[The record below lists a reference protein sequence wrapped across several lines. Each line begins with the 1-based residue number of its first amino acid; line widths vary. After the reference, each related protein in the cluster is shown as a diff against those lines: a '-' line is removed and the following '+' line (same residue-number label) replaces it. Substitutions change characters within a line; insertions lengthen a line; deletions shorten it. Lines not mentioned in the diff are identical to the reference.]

1 MKVHS
6 TQIIALTHKDRKMKT
21 HLAVAVAC
29 LTLQLVAPPVQAQQP
44 QAAPAQSHKL
54 PADTRERAQIER
66 LLNKYEQALNAGD
79 VNAAVQLY
87 TDDGVFMAPE
97 NPTAIGTKVL
107 HEAYTGVFQAIALK
121 LKFQV
126 AETQLL
132 SPEWALLRTTST
144 GVVKIL
150 ANGAEVPG
158 SNQELFL
165 LRKVNGQWKIAR
177 YAFSSV
183 LRPAK

>member
-1 MKVHS
+1 
-6 TQIIALTHKDRKMKT
+6 MKT
-21 HLAVAVAC
+21 YLTVAAAC
-29 LTLQLVAPPVQAQQP
+29 LALQVVAPAAQAQEP
-44 QAAPAQSHKL
+44 QGASAKPHT
-54 PADTRERAQIER
+54 ADKRQQAQIEQ
-66 LLNKYEQALNAGD
+66 LLNKYEQALNSSD

-107 HEAYTGVFQAIALK
+107 REAYAGVFQAIALK
-121 LKFQV
+121 LKFQI
-126 AETQLL
+126 AETKLL

-165 LRKVNGQWKIAR
+165 LRKTNGQWKIAR
-177 YAFSSV
+177 YSFSSV

>member
-1 MKVHS
+1 MN
-6 TQIIALTHKDRKMKT
+6 MKT
-21 HLAVAVAC
+21 HLTAAVAC
-29 LTLQLVAPPVQAQQP
+29 LALQLVAPAVQAQQP
-44 QAAPAQSHKL
+44 QGASAKSTATDNRQ
-54 PADTRERAQIER
+54 RAQIEQ
-66 LLNKYEQALNAGD
+66 LLNKYEQALNASD

-97 NPTAIGTKVL
+97 NPTAVGTKVL
-107 HEAYTGVFQAIALK
+107 QEAYAGVFQAIALK
-121 LKFQV
+121 LKFQI

-132 SPEWALLRTTST
+132 SPEWASLRTTST
-144 GVVKIL
+144 GVIKIL
-150 ANGAEVPG
+150 ANGAEVPS

-165 LRKVNGQWKIAR
+165 LRKTNGQWKIAR

>member
-1 MKVHS
+1 
-6 TQIIALTHKDRKMKT
+6 MKT

-44 QAAPAQSHKL
+44 QAAPAKSHEP

-97 NPTAIGTKVL
+97 NPTAIGTKFL
-107 HEAYTGVFQAIALK
+107 QEAYTGVFQAIALK

-132 SPEWALLRTTST
+132 SPQWALLRTTST

-150 ANGAEVPG
+150 ANSAEVPG

>member
-1 MKVHS
+1 MK
-6 TQIIALTHKDRKMKT
+6 I
-21 HLAVAVAC
+21 HLAVAAAC
-29 LTLQLVAPPVQAQQP
+29 LTLQVVAPAVQARQP

-66 LLNKYEQALNAGD
+66 LLNKYEQALNAAD

-107 HEAYTGVFQAIALK
+107 QEAYTGVFQAIALK

-144 GVVKIL
+144 GVLKIL
-150 ANGAEVPG
+150 ANSAEVPG

>member
-1 MKVHS
+1 
-6 TQIIALTHKDRKMKT
+6 MKT
-21 HLAVAVAC
+21 YLPVAAAC
-29 LTLQLVAPPVQAQQP
+29 LALQIVAPPAQAQQP
-44 QAAPAQSHKL
+44 QGASPKSHQ
-54 PADTRERAQIER
+54 PHTADTRQRAEIEK
-66 LLNKYEQALNAGD
+66 LLNKYEQALNTSD
-79 VNAAVQLY
+79 VQAAVQLY

-107 HEAYTGVFQAIALK
+107 REAYSGVFQAIALN
-121 LKFQV
+121 LKFQI

-132 SPEWALLRTTST
+132 SPHWALLRTTST

-165 LRKVNGQWKIAR
+165 LRNTNGQWKIAR
-177 YAFSSV
+177 YSFSSV
-183 LRPAK
+183 LRPSK

>member
-1 MKVHS
+1 MKN
-6 TQIIALTHKDRKMKT
+6 TLTKA

-29 LTLQLVAPPVQAQQP
+29 LALQAAAPAAYAQQQP
-44 QAAPAQSHKL
+44 QAASAKSQVAES
-54 PADTRERAQIER
+54 RQQAQIER
-66 LLNKYEQALNAGD
+66 LLSEYEQALNASD

-97 NPTAIGTKVL
+97 NPAAVGTKL
-107 HEAYTGVFQAIALK
+107 LREAYAGVFQAISLK
-121 LKFQV
+121 LKFQI
-126 AETQLL
+126 AETKLL

-144 GVVKIL
+144 GIVKIL

-165 LRKVNGQWKIAR
+165 LRKTRGQWKIAR
-177 YAFSSV
+177 YSFSSV
-183 LRPAK
+183 LRSAK

>member
-1 MKVHS
+1 MNMKIPLAAAAAVV
-6 TQIIALTHKDRKMKT
+6 ALQ
-21 HLAVAVAC
+21 VA
-29 LTLQLVAPPVQAQQP
+29 APSAQAQDP
-44 QAAPAQSHKL
+44 Q
-54 PADTRERAQIER
+54 RAEIEQ
-66 LLNKYEQALNAGD
+66 LLNKYERALNAGD

-97 NPTAIGTKVL
+97 NPAAVGTKVL
-107 HEAYTGVFQAIALK
+107 RQAYAGVFQAIALK

-126 AETQLL
+126 AETKLL

-144 GVVKIL
+144 GAVKIL

-165 LRKVNGQWKIAR
+165 LRKSDGQWKIAR
-177 YAFSSV
+177 YSFSSV
-183 LRPAK
+183 LPPAK